1 MGDPGRFK
9 GVLVS
14 KRWLIAA
21 ALVLMPAAGHAQI
34 VCANCTEELTAQA
47 NNVVVAANWVTQL
60 ERMTAQVT
68 QQINIFQSLSGLTN
82 VNAMAAVLNQAGNFN
97 QFASFGNVAQQLM
110 GAGGGIGVGY
120 QAANGN
126 ELPVGS
132 VMPLMAANA
141 AVFNARAG
149 SLATVQGISTQLLT
163 NSNVILAGLRALQ
176 GLIDGQPTSQLMS
189 GMTARLAAYQGNIN
203 SQQYQL
209 SQMRAFANAQDKV
222 FEQKQQLASYCS
234 DYAWANATKSL
245 TGAGLNL
252 GAAHCTGNAGVATA
266 PVVANAPAAPAVAGT
281 AGFDTPTTTAANA
294 LPVPP
299 IPVDPS

>member
-1 MGDPGRFK
+1 MSLRRHHTAALAFACA
-9 GVLVS
+9 
-14 KRWLIAA
+14 IAA
-21 ALVLMPAAGHAQI
+21 PGLMARQAHAQAA
-34 VCANCTEELTAQA
+34 VACVNCTEELTTVA
-47 NNVVVAANWVTQL
+47 NNVAVAANWLTQL

-97 QFASFGNVAQQLM
+97 QFASFGNVPQLLM
-110 GAGGGIGVGY
+110 GAGGGIGAGF

-176 GLIDGQPTSQLMS
+176 GLIDGQPTSQLMA
-189 GMTARLAAYQGNIN
+189 GMTARLAAYQGNID

-234 DYAWANATKSL
+234 DYAWANATQSL

-252 GAAHCTGNAGVATA
+252 GAAHCTGGAGVA
-266 PVVANAPAAPAVAGT
+266 AAPAVAAAPT
-281 AGFDTPTTTAANA
+281 ARPLRSPPTTTAANA
-294 LPVPP
+294 LPV
-299 IPVDPS
+299 DPS